1 MKVFSVVEILSDY
14 ELDLMR
20 KAGKLT
26 AVVLSELR
34 KAVKPGVTTKQ
45 LDDLAQMIIKEAG
58 GTCPCVG
65 YGEPPFPAAICTSI
79 NDVVVHGIPSD
90 RVVLREGDIVTCDVV
105 AELNG
110 FMGDAART
118 FLVGDVKEET
128 RLLVDRTK
136 ECFFEGLKK
145 AHIGN
150 RIGDVSAAVQ
160 ACAEGY
166 GYGVVRELT
175 GHGIGRQMH
184 QEPDV
189 PNYGKAGRGTRIQKG
204 MAFCIEPMINMG
216 KRNVVLGHDGW
227 AVCSADGLPTAH
239 YENTVI
245 ITDNGPEM
253 TTYEEGLNG

>member
-1 MKVFSVVEILSDY
+1 MVEILSDY

-58 GTCPCVG
+58 GSCPCVG

-90 RVVLREGDIVTCDVV
+90 RVVLKEGDIVTCDVV

-118 FLVGDVKEET
+118 FLVGDVNEET

-145 AHIGN
+145 AQIGN

>member
-1 MKVFSVVEILSDY
+1 MVEILSDY

-20 KAGKLT
+20 KAGRLT

-45 LDDLAQMIIKEAG
+45 LDDLATLIIKEAG
-58 GTCPCVG
+58 GSAPCIG

-90 RVVLREGDIVTCDVV
+90 RVVLKEGDIVTCDVV

-118 FLVGDVKEET
+118 FLVGEVDEET

-136 ECFFEGLKK
+136 EAFFAGLEK
-145 AHIGN
+145 AQIGN

-175 GHGIGRQMH
+175 GHGIGREMH

-189 PNYGKAGRGTRIQKG
+189 PNYGKAGRGTRLVKG
-204 MAFCIEPMINMG
+204 MAFCIEPMITMG
-216 KRNVVLGHDGW
+216 KRNVLLGRDGW
-227 AVCSADGLPTAH
+227 AVCAADGKPTAH

-245 ITDNGPEM
+245 ITENGPEM

>member
-1 MKVFSVVEILSDY
+1 MVEILSDY

-34 KAVKPGVTTKQ
+34 KAVKPGVSTKH
-45 LDDLAQMIIKEAG
+45 LDDLAQLIIREAG
-58 GTCPCVG
+58 GTAPCIG
-65 YGEPPFPAAICTSI
+65 YGEPPFPAAICTSV
-79 NDVVVHGIPSD
+79 NDVVVHGIPSE
-90 RVVLREGDIVTCDVV
+90 RVILKEGDIVTCDVV

-118 FLVGDVKEET
+118 FFVGEVSEEK
-128 RLLVDRTK
+128 RLLVERTR
-136 ECFFEGLKK
+136 EAFFAGLEK
-145 AHIGN
+145 ARVGN

-175 GHGIGRQMH
+175 GHGIGREMH

-189 PNYGKAGRGTRIQKG
+189 PNYGKAGRGARILKG

-216 KRNVVLGHDGW
+216 KRNVVLGNDGW
-227 AVCSADGLPTAH
+227 AVCSADGKPTAH

-253 TTYEEGLNG
+253 TTYEEGPNG

>member
-1 MKVFSVVEILSDY
+1 MVEILSDY

-90 RVVLREGDIVTCDVV
+90 RVVLKEGDIVTCDVV

-118 FLVGDVKEET
+118 FLVGNVKEET

-136 ECFFEGLKK
+136 ECFFEGFKK
-145 AHIGN
+145 AQIGN

-227 AVCSADGLPTAH
+227 TVCSADGLPTAH